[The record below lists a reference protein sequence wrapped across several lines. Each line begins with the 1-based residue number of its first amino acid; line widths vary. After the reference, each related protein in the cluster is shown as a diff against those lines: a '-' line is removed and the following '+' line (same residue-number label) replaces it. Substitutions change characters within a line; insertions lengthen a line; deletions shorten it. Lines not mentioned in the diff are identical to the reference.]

1 MLYIIILQNQSREER
16 SIKVTMISNSM
27 FYTGSKAH
35 QVKHGDGDFV
45 LQPYERETLTMTV
58 QPEEYMPKTVEYC
71 HFLNR
76 FVVKVRQTDQVW
88 TGEDNF
94 ILEKPKLD
102 IRMIPEMPR
111 AHRPAKV
118 FIRFVNPLDMELSG
132 CSFNLEAPGILMAQA
147 KQKFRNIKAKEKV
160 DFDIEATPTR
170 SGQTT
175 IVVRFSN
182 CFEWPMMTMI
192 LINHI
197 FSRQSSIPMSCRIS
211 LVLGKCQSSLDKEEI
226 TFISNLTALPSHH
239 HAHLIE
245 K

>member
-1 MLYIIILQNQSREER
+1 
-16 SIKVTMISNSM
+16 MITNSM

-35 QVKHGDGDFV
+35 QVKHGEGEFV

-102 IRMIPEMPR
+102 IRMMPEMPR
-111 AHRPAKV
+111 AHRLAKV
-118 FIRFVNPLDMELSG
+118 YIRFINPLDMELSG
-132 CSFNLEAPGILMAQA
+132 CTFNLEAPGIVFAQA
-147 KQKFRNIKAKEKV
+147 RQKFRNIKAKEKI
-160 DFDIEATPTR
+160 DFETEATPTR

-175 IVVRFSN
+175 IVVIFNANELSN
-182 CFEWPMMTMI
+182 I
-192 LINHI
+192 IG
-197 FSRQSSIPMSCRIS
+197 SRKVSII
-211 LVLGKCQSSLDKEEI
+211 
-226 TFISNLTALPSHH
+226 A
-239 HAHLIE
+239 
-245 K
+245 